1 MKRFVQAVGS
11 ALLLAATAL
20 HAGCGGGGITT
31 SAVQAADVPQGLT
44 NADPMARPVAVAWT
58 SARAKRCGFYFDPA
72 KLKINYLSYER
83 TQGATPEQLANLEK
97 AFDSAYY
104 SGVPRY
110 GDRSALPHRR
120 FRMFYCDTKRKRGL
134 CFAMK
139 VKVVKGLRRG
149 WFRTVPVNLSSVSC
163 VGTTSASPSAR
174 ESAESD
180 LRAATRSVGA
190 TADG

>member
-97 AFDSAYY
+97 AYDS
-104 SGVPRY
+104 SFRVTT
-110 GDRSALPHRR
+110 DRASADAD
-120 FRMFYCDTKRKRGL
+120 YCSDS
-134 CFAMK
+134 
-139 VKVVKGLRRG
+139 KGLAIKADLQRYLAADY
-149 WFRTVPVNLSSVSC
+149 TPNLPPPKQVANC
-163 VGTTSASPSAR
+163 GFFGCGTNTSDEPFNTKKFWADKDKDPKAR
-174 ESAESD
+174 
-180 LRAATRSVGA
+180 
-190 TADG
+190 